1 MDGGLNRE
9 VEVREVRESSVEQ
22 SERCEGRKRGCEGDE
37 ERFEE
42 ETSGWGHCL
51 AVTDCKDNTS
61 SVLTAAGCDSE
72 GVLNAPRILVP

>member
-22 SERCEGRKRGCEGDE
+22 SERCEGCKRGCEGVK

-51 AVTDCKDNTS
+51 AV
-61 SVLTAAGCDSE
+61 
-72 GVLNAPRILVP
+72 